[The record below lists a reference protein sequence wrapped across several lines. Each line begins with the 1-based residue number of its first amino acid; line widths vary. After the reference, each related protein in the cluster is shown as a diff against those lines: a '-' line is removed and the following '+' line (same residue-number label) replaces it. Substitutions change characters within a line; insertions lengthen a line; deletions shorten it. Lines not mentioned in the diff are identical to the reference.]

1 MGILVPAL
9 WVVAGIGLAAGLHH
23 ALLARAGE
31 RRAVDLWFAA
41 TCFLIVAYV
50 VSGIAEYTAASLE
63 AYVPAAKWH
72 FALSYFAAI
81 PYLAFV
87 AAYTGLRPR
96 WLMYVAATGLL
107 VVVVVHLA
115 RPYGLAFDLVTGV
128 ENVEVPWGGGETV
141 ARAVGERNPLRGFF
155 DMPATILLAVC
166 VLTACWQQYRSGE
179 RRRATALVFTQLLVL
194 AAGIHAGLV
203 DSGVVVPPYLIE
215 VAFIGLVVVMS
226 LDLGRDVKDSDERYR
241 NFVKANMVGIWRL
254 EFREPMPTALSVEDQ
269 VEWLMQK
276 AYFAEC
282 NDVFAR
288 EHGFESPEEIVGIRT
303 AQIFGDEAEDI
314 RRLIAHWV
322 NSGYRIRE
330 EEAHEVT
337 PDGHEKWFI
346 HTTHAILDGGR
357 VIRIWGTQRDITE
370 RKQIESRLERT
381 TSLLQAAIEQS
392 PAGIIIA
399 NAPDVTIERAN
410 SAALGIRGG
419 VEKTLTRI
427 PVDLHPERWQCFRP
441 DGSPFE
447 PAELPLSRAVLEGV
461 SSHNVDVIIRRP
473 DGEERWVLA
482 NAAPVRDKAGE
493 IVAGIVVFPDVSEL
507 RKAERARREAY
518 DHLEEK
524 VRERTLELEESN
536 RELASFSY
544 SVSHDL
550 KAPVRH
556 IKSYAQILLD
566 DHGDEL
572 AAEPKRD
579 VEIIL
584 RAAQKLGGLIEDLLT
599 LSRLGRQ
606 SLRRSRVDCRQL
618 VRDTW
623 SELGRTEDTRRVRF
637 EVGDLPEIVADAGL
651 LEHVFGNLLGNA
663 VKYSSEREAPFVEV
677 TSFERDD
684 RTWFAV
690 EDNGIGFE
698 PDYSEKIF
706 GVFERLHT
714 EAEYVGSGV
723 GLAIVKRIVDRHGG
737 VIFAEGKPGK
747 GARFELTFQGGAG
760 GASRNAAD

>member
-330 EEAHEVT
+330 E
-337 PDGHEKWFI
+337 
-346 HTTHAILDGGR
+346 
-357 VIRIWGTQRDITE
+357 
-370 RKQIESRLERT
+370 
-381 TSLLQAAIEQS
+381 
-392 PAGIIIA
+392 
-399 NAPDVTIERAN
+399 
-410 SAALGIRGG
+410 
-419 VEKTLTRI
+419 
-427 PVDLHPERWQCFRP
+427 
-441 DGSPFE
+441 
-447 PAELPLSRAVLEGV
+447 
-461 SSHNVDVIIRRP
+461 
-473 DGEERWVLA
+473 
-482 NAAPVRDKAGE
+482 
-493 IVAGIVVFPDVSEL
+493 VV
-507 RKAERARREAY
+507 
-518 DHLEEK
+518 
-524 VRERTLELEESN
+524 
-536 RELASFSY
+536 
-544 SVSHDL
+544 
-550 KAPVRH
+550 
-556 IKSYAQILLD
+556 
-566 DHGDEL
+566 
-572 AAEPKRD
+572 
-579 VEIIL
+579 
-584 RAAQKLGGLIEDLLT
+584 
-599 LSRLGRQ
+599 
-606 SLRRSRVDCRQL
+606 
-618 VRDTW
+618 
-623 SELGRTEDTRRVRF
+623 
-637 EVGDLPEIVADAGL
+637 
-651 LEHVFGNLLGNA
+651 
-663 VKYSSEREAPFVEV
+663 
-677 TSFERDD
+677 
-684 RTWFAV
+684 
-690 EDNGIGFE
+690 
-698 PDYSEKIF
+698 
-706 GVFERLHT
+706 
-714 EAEYVGSGV
+714 
-723 GLAIVKRIVDRHGG
+723 
-737 VIFAEGKPGK
+737 
-747 GARFELTFQGGAG
+747 
-760 GASRNAAD
+760 